1 MTADTNATI
10 SRLDL
15 PYKDLILTGFL
26 GVGKTTVGRHIALQL
41 EVDFFD
47 LDEEIE
53 LRELMSIAKIREQ
66 YGDSHLRMLEY
77 DLCRQAV
84 LMRRAVVVIPGAAML
99 DPRNARAFADA
110 GQIVCLTCELGE
122 ALRRLHLSSDQ
133 HYRDATIRR
142 RMLSRMRREFV
153 VNEDPKILQF
163 EVTHLT
169 VEEEADLLIKLWVS
183 EEPDRDRFRYG
194 PLPPRLSPPK
204 NPMGISKHRQPNKS
218 LELKTEG

>member
-1 MTADTNATI
+1 MVADSITQ
-10 SRLDL
+10 LDL
-15 PYKDLILTGFL
+15 PYKDLVLTGFL

-66 YGDSHLRMLEY
+66 YGDSHLRTLEY
-77 DLCRQAV
+77 DLCRQAA

-99 DPRNARAFADA
+99 DPRNARAFSDA

-122 ALRRLHLSSDQ
+122 ALRRLHLSSEQ
-133 HYRDATIRR
+133 HYRDVTIRR

-153 VNEDPKILQF
+153 ITEDPRILQF
-163 EVTHLT
+163 DVTHLT
-169 VEEEADLLIKLWVS
+169 VEEEADLLIKLWVA
-183 EEPDRDRFRYG
+183 EEPDKDHFRYG
-194 PLPPRLSPPK
+194 PPLPGKLPSK
-204 NPMGISKHRQPNKS
+204 NPIGPSGRKQPIKM
-218 LELKTEG
+218 

>member
-1 MTADTNATI
+1 MSADTTSTI

-15 PYKDLILTGFL
+15 PYKDLVLTGFL

-66 YGDSHLRMLEY
+66 FGDSHLRMLEH
-77 DLCRQAV
+77 DLCRQAA

-99 DPRNARAFADA
+99 DPRNARAFVEA

-122 ALRRLHLSSDQ
+122 ALRRLHLSSEQ
-133 HYRDATIRR
+133 HYRDVTIRR

-153 VNEDPKILQF
+153 ITEDPKVLQF
-163 EVTHLT
+163 DVTHLT
-169 VEEEADLLIKLWVS
+169 VEEEADLLIKLWAS
-183 EEPDRDRFRYG
+183 EEPDKDYFRYG
-194 PLPPRLSPPK
+194 PPQTTRPPAK
-204 NPMGISKHRQPNKS
+204 KPMGLSGRKKPI
-218 LELKTEG
+218 KT